1 MSSNEN
7 LHKANINKNDE
18 FYTQLEDIEKE
29 VYKYKD
35 QLEGKTIYC
44 NCDDPAWSNFVRHF
58 IMQFNYYKLKGLIA
72 TGYIKGAGALSVDLF
87 TTGGTL
93 KTSYCLKINKV
104 DKELEQYIID
114 NSNKSMSNTELFNL
128 LKQKGFITELE
139 GDGDFR
145 SQECIWLL
153 HQSDIVI
160 TNPPFSLFRE
170 YISQLMSFDKK
181 FLIMGNMNAVT
192 YKDVFKHIKE
202 NKLWLGYN
210 NNKTCEFGLSKY
222 YEKYTRIENGMK
234 FGKVPSIS
242 WFTNLKTNKQ
252 LEKLILYKKYYKTE
266 EDKNNPNYINPEYPK
281 YDNYNA
287 IEVSRVADIPIDYD
301 GVMGVPITFLDKYN
315 PWQFELIGSSESGGN
330 TLQKVKEIWIPKNRN
345 GNTSGFINGRAIFK
359 RLFIKKINNN

>member
-1 MSSNEN
+1 MPSNEN

-18 FYTQLEDIEKE
+18 FYTQLPDIEKE

-35 QLEGKTIYC
+35 QLEGKVVYC

-104 DKELEQYIID
+104 DKELEQYIIN
-114 NSNKSMSNTELFNL
+114 NSNKSISNTELFNL

-145 SQECIWLL
+145 SQECICLL
-153 HQSDIVI
+153 NQSDIII

-170 YISQLMSFDKK
+170 YVSQLIDYNKK
-181 FLIMGNMNAVT
+181 FLIIGNKNAIT
-192 YKDVFKHIKE
+192 YKDVFKYIKE

-210 NNKTCEFGLSKY
+210 NVKMFINNKQEEQHFG
-222 YEKYTRIENGMK
+222 NVG
-234 FGKVPSIS
+234 
-242 WFTNLKTNKQ
+242 WFTNLQTSKQ
-252 LEKLILYKKYYKTE
+252 LEKLVLYKKYYTCE
-266 EDKNNPNYINPEYPK
+266 EDKNNPNYTNPEYPK

-287 IEVSRVADIPIDYD
+287 IEVSKVANIPIDYD

-315 PWQFELIGSSESGGN
+315 PRQFEIENGMNSCLIFENDKNIVHYGN
-330 TLQKVKEIWIPKNRN
+330 ERIGKHMC
-345 GNTSGFINGRAIFK
+345 S
-359 RLFIKKINNN
+359 INNATKFTYFRILICYRGNNV